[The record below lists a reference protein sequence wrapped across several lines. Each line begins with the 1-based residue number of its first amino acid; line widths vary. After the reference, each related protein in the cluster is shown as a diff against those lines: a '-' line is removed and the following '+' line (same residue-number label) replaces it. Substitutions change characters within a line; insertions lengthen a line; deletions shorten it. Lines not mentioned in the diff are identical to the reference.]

1 MDKLEKLARQIM
13 KECEQDGE
21 PVTLE
26 EAMEMAKME
35 LGAKEVSVG
44 ARVAEPTPEKEKKT
58 RNVKV
63 SDEKTAVFN
72 SILENL
78 SENFENVTVLK
89 ENKLI
94 EVKYGGKV
102 LKIDLVEQ
110 RPPKNK

>member
-1 MDKLEKLARQIM
+1 MDKLEKLAKQIR

-35 LGAKEVSVG
+35 IGAKDVSIG
-44 ARVAEPTPEKEKKT
+44 ARVAEPTPEKEKKS
-58 RNVKV
+58 RNVKI
-63 SDEKTAVFN
+63 SDEKAFVF
-72 SILENL
+72 SKILENL
-78 SENFENVTVLK
+78 LENFENVAV
-89 ENKLI
+89 I
-94 EVKYGGKV
+94 DVKYGGKV

>member
-1 MDKLEKLARQIM
+1 MDKLEKLAKQIM

-26 EAMEMAKME
+26 EAMEMARME
-35 LGAKEVSVG
+35 IGAKDVSVG
-44 ARVAEPTPEKEKKT
+44 ARVAEPTLEKEKKS
-58 RNVKV
+58 RNVKI
-63 SDEKTAVFN
+63 SDEKAFVF
-72 SILENL
+72 SKILENL

>member
-1 MDKLEKLARQIM
+1 MDKLEKLAKRIM

-26 EAMEMAKME
+26 EAFEMAKME
-35 LGAKEVSVG
+35 MGAKEVSVG
-44 ARVAEPTPEKEKKT
+44 ARGAEPIPEKEKKT
-58 RNVKV
+58 RNVKT
-63 SDEKTAVFN
+63 SNEKAFIFQK
-72 SILENL
+72 ILKNL

-110 RPPKNK
+110 RPPKN